1 MRHFLIAV
9 LMLLPLTAQA
19 EAQLSQRDY
28 QLLTQA
34 FKLIEAEQYAEAHK
48 YLMEAKSQV
57 GNDYARALISHNLG
71 QVELQR
77 ERYGKALGHL
87 RDSYELNALPK
98 EQQINLIRTL
108 AQLNCIEEN
117 WSTCASLLEQWMH
130 QAPGKVKGDDH
141 LLLAQAYSRL
151 KKWSKVVKQVS
162 AAINSRDVAPEN
174 WYQLKVVAH
183 IRLRQWRAAIREQ
196 KRLISHYADKPLHW
210 RRLVSLQLEVKD
222 QQAALATQRMGF
234 ERNLLR
240 KDSDYRLLAEMML
253 QAQVPYFAGLVIQEG
268 VENGVLN
275 PDKKTL
281 KLLSRSWIQAH
292 ESEKA
297 VDVLVQLNQ
306 LAPSRQSLTRLA
318 HMQIEL
324 RDWQGAQA
332 TLLKALKHSQGKQ
345 ARLQLLLGITRIKL
359 KSYEQARHALSA
371 AAADKQLKA
380 TADGWVRYL
389 DQISLDSPQAK
400 AS

>member
-9 LMLLPLTAQA
+9 LMLLPLMAQA

-34 FKLIEAEQYAEAHK
+34 LKFIEAEQYAEAHK
-48 YLMEAKSQV
+48 YLMQAKSQV
-57 GNDYARALISHNLG
+57 GSDYARALISHNLG

-87 RDSYELNALPK
+87 HDTYELNALPK

-117 WSTCASLLEQWMH
+117 WNTCASLLEQWLH

-141 LLLAQAYSRL
+141 LLLAQAYSQL
-151 KKWSKVVKQVS
+151 KKWSNVIKQVS
-162 AAINSRDVAPEN
+162 AAIQSRDVAPEN

-210 RRLVSLQLEVKD
+210 RHLVSLQLEVKD

-234 ERNLLR
+234 ERGLLR
-240 KDSDYRLLAEMML
+240 KASDYRLLAQMML
-253 QAQVPYFAGLVIQEG
+253 QDRIPYFAGLVIQEG
-268 VENGVLN
+268 LENGVLK
-275 PDKKTL
+275 PDKTNL
-281 KLLSRSWIQAH
+281 QLLSSCWIQAQ
-292 ESEKA
+292 ESKKA
-297 VDVLVQLNQ
+297 VTVLVQLNK
-306 LAPSRQSLTRLA
+306 LAPSRQNLTQLA

-324 RDWQGAQA
+324 QDWQGAQM

-345 ARLQLLLGITRIKL
+345 ARLQLLLGITQINL
-359 KSYEQARHALSA
+359 ESYDQARRALTA
-371 AAADKQLKA
+371 AAADKELKA

-389 DQISLDSPQAK
+389 DQISLDSPQGR